1 MIYMYKLILYTD
13 KNIRLRF
20 FSPLSTL
27 LSVGELKTGQILM
40 SFTIF
45 LETQLCLCEFKT
57 GSNFLHV

>member
-13 KNIRLRF
+13 KNIRLQF

-27 LSVGELKTGQILM
+27 LSVGEFKTRQILM

-57 GSNFLHV
+57 GRKYYQV

>member
-27 LSVGELKTGQILM
+27 LSVGEFKTGQILM
-40 SFTIF
+40 SSIIS
-45 LETQLCLCEFKT
+45 L
-57 GSNFLHV
+57 